1 VTTPSFEVSFNN
13 VTKQT
18 YWAKCIFGG
27 GCQSAE
33 SVRKDIYWNAFV
45 VTLINVG
52 ETKSSVKSANDKS
65 LWSSQFITRDGG
77 PELEQS
83 TQQNPTLY
91 YVENTNKVAPRY
103 WTINVE
109 ACGLST
115 DGSLT
120 FDMLATPEMGVIR
133 SFNTHENNAPYF
145 MYANREGWTEL
156 YAQNHPA
163 YGFYQDNGAGG
174 NVYDAG
180 LPKGLYKLGIRYW
193 DQKGWG
199 SIYPSTRKPQGNVL
213 AYQEYWFRI
222 QSKDG
227 VGVGAARTAES
238 GEQGSG
244 RRTANGEGQAVIVPP
259 SGRSAARVRGL
270 AVLPNPV
277 TNILRL
283 QVSDSKGQTVQT
295 TLSDASGR
303 EVLRRQF
310 VPETNSHQE
319 EFGVSELPLG
329 MYFLKVSTS
338 DKQATLKVVKVE

>member
-1 VTTPSFEVSFNN
+1 S
-13 VTKQT
+13 
-18 YWAKCIFGG
+18 
-27 GCQSAE
+27 E

-45 VTLINVG
+45 VTLINIG
-52 ETKSSVKSANDKS
+52 ESKSAVKSANDKS
-65 LWSSQFITRDGG
+65 LWTSQFITRDGG

-83 TQQNPTLY
+83 TQVNPTLF
-91 YVENTNKVAPRY
+91 YVENANKMAPRY

-156 YAQNHPA
+156 YGQNHPA

-174 NVYDAG
+174 NVYDTG

-193 DQKGWG
+193 DMKGWG
-199 SIYPSTRKPQGNVL
+199 SIYPSTRQPQGNVL

-222 QSKDG
+222 QSRDG

-238 GEQGSG
+238 GQQS
-244 RRTANGEGQAVIVPP
+244 ANGKQLTDNGAF
-259 SGRSAARVRGL
+259 AT
-270 AVLPNPV
+270 VLPNPV
-277 TNILRL
+277 SNILRL
-283 QVSDSKGQTVQT
+283 KVQDSKGQMVQT
-295 TLSDASGR
+295 TLLDVAGR
-303 EVLRRQF
+303 QVLHRTF
-310 VPETNSHQE
+310 SPETNAHYEEMNVEMLPEGLYLLRVITNDKQE
-319 EFGVSELPLG
+319 V
-329 MYFLKVSTS
+329 LKVI
-338 DKQATLKVVKVE
+338 KK

>member
-1 VTTPSFEVSFNN
+1 MTTPSFQVAFNN

-18 YWAKCIFGG
+18 YWAKCIFEG

-52 ETKSSVKSANDKS
+52 ETKSAVKPANDKS
-65 LWSSQFITRDGG
+65 LWNSQFITRDGG

-91 YVENTNKVAPRY
+91 FVENANKIAPRY

-193 DQKGWG
+193 DMKGWG
-199 SIYPSTRKPQGNVL
+199 SIYPSTRQPQGNVL

-222 QSKDG
+222 QSRDG
-227 VGVGAARTAES
+227 VGVGAAREATDVDS
-238 GEQGSG
+238 SQ
-244 RRTANGEGQAVIVPP
+244 RRTDVTTEGAFATVM
-259 SGRSAARVRGL
+259 
-270 AVLPNPV
+270 PNPV
-277 TNILRL
+277 LSVLRL
-283 QVSDSKGQTVQT
+283 QVQNSKEQVVQT
-295 TLSDASGR
+295 TLTDASGR

-310 VPETNSHQE
+310 VPETSSHQE
-319 EFGVSELPLG
+319 EFGVSELPTG
-329 MYFLKVSTS
+329 MYFLKVSTPE
-338 DKQATLKVVKVE
+338 KQITLKVVKVN